1 MVAFTMTLLLLVRKQ
16 CCSNEGALTQA
27 PEAMATYSTV
37 GPPLLPV
44 RIERNMSYE
53 GGVVQTD
60 SHHHIVAMGQHDTS
74 NTVVEASNAD
84 FDNMAFQSQSLVL
97 HESSETGPVPTS
109 TSIVNMLL
117 PQSGN
122 DTESFQTDGHES
134 TTSESVTQETVAYL
148 HDTIHGNVA
157 ILHDHGILTEEN
169 VAYNGQ
175 LKVDLLD
182 LGTSHKDA
190 SQMVAQN
197 PAYGTDVAIAP
208 EVDTQANLAH
218 GLSESHARMP

>member
-1 MVAFTMTLLLLVRKQ
+1 MVAFTMTLLLLARKQ
-16 CCSNEGALTQA
+16 CCSNEGVLTQA
-27 PEAMATYSTV
+27 SEAMATYSTV
-37 GPPLLPV
+37 VPPLLPV
-44 RIERNMSYE
+44 RIERKMSYE
-53 GGVVQTD
+53 EGVVQTD
-60 SHHHIVAMGQHDTS
+60 SHHHTVAMGQHDAS
-74 NTVVEASNAD
+74 NTLVEASNAD

-109 TSIVNMLL
+109 ASIVNMLL

-122 DTESFQTDGHES
+122 YTESFRTDGHES

-157 ILHDHGILTEEN
+157 ILRDHRIQTEEN
-169 VAYNGQ
+169 VLYNGQ
-175 LKVDLLD
+175 FKVDLLD

-190 SQMVAQN
+190 SQMVAN
-197 PAYGTDVAIAP
+197 PAYGTDVAIAH
-208 EVDTQANLAH
+208 EVDTQANLAY